1 MAWPDWTGGTPKLD
15 DMAWPVSL
23 DVRRRWIMPRQF
35 VVLSVAALL
44 SLLVVNAVDSPA
56 ATGIAAMALVLGLLI
71 AVGLAG
77 GLAALVGV
85 TNRLMASYRRKDG
98 VAVESNDP
106 PLNPVRPRAPGLA

>member
-56 ATGIAAMALVLGLLI
+56 ATGIAAMALVLGLL

-77 GLAALVGV
+77 DLAALVGV